1 MSDQGEVISVN
12 ISRMKGTAKEPV
24 AEIMLDE
31 RGVAGDAHAGLWHR
45 QVSLM
50 AQESLERFTQ
60 RTGRAIRAGE
70 FAENITVRGIDLT
83 KVAVLDRFTAGE
95 VQLEVTQIGKACHGT
110 GCAIFQTVG
119 ECAMPKEGIFCR
131 VLQGGHIRVGAPI
144 VRKPKTLRCLT
155 ITLSD
160 RASRGEYSD
169 RSGPRAQE
177 LLRKLGASLPWPVAI
192 DSLLLP
198 DDAGRLRAELLAA
211 RDHGIDAV
219 FTLGSTGVGPRD
231 IAPETVA
238 GVCEKQIPGIMEAIR
253 AKYGADNPRALL
265 SRGVVGLAGS
275 TLVYTIPGSV
285 KAVDEYMAEIERTLK
300 HLVLMVHGIDAH

>member
-1 MSDQGEVISVN
+1 MSDQGEAISVN
-12 ISRMKGTAKEPV
+12 ISKMKGTAKEPV

-31 RGVAGDAHAGLWHR
+31 RGVVGDAHAGLWHR

-50 AQESLERFTQ
+50 AQESLERFSQ

-70 FAENITVRGIDLT
+70 FAENITLRGIDLS
-83 KVAVLDRFTAGE
+83 KVAVLDRFTAGT
-95 VQLEVTQIGKACHGT
+95 VQLEVTQIGKACHGQ
-110 GCAIFQTVG
+110 GCAIFQAVG

-131 VLQGGHIRVGAPI
+131 VLHGGHIRVGAQI
-144 VRKPKTLRCLT
+144 VREPKTLRCLT

-160 RASRGEYSD
+160 RASRGEYTD

-177 LLRKLGASLPWPVAI
+177 LLRQLDASLPWPVSI

-198 DDAGRLRAELLAA
+198 DDAERLRAELLAA

-219 FTLGSTGVGPRD
+219 FTLGSTGAGPRD

-238 GVCEKQIPGIMEAIR
+238 VVCEKQIPGIMEAIR

-265 SRGVVGLAGS
+265 SRGMVGLAGR
-275 TLVYTIPGSV
+275 TLVYTLPGSV
-285 KAVDEYMAEIERTLK
+285 KAVDEYMAEIARTLK